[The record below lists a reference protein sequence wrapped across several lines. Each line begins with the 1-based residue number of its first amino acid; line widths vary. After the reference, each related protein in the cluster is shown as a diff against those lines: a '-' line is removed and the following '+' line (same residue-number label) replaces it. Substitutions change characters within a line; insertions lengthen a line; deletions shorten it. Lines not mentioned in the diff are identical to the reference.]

1 MPVSQQDR
9 LVRIATALGE
19 NTLIVLSFTGVEE
32 ISGLFNFRLEL
43 ASERSDITF
52 GQLAGKN
59 VTVSIKSSDG
69 GVRYFN
75 GVIVSFAPAEVSENE
90 GYSRYN
96 AVMQP
101 ALWML
106 TRCHDC
112 RIFQDKSVPD
122 IIRQV
127 LDQVSLEAKGVK
139 VKIDY
144 RLDLTGTYSLRNYC
158 VQYNESDHDFIS
170 RLCENEGI
178 FYFFEH

>member
-96 AVMQP
+96 AGP
-101 ALWML
+101 AFR
-106 TRCHDC
+106 TCC
-112 RIFQDKSVPD
+112 
-122 IIRQV
+122 
-127 LDQVSLEAKGVK
+127 A
-139 VKIDY
+139 
-144 RLDLTGTYSLRNYC
+144 
-158 VQYNESDHDFIS
+158 
-170 RLCENEGI
+170 
-178 FYFFEH
+178 